1 MYKLLSP
8 IVLLLFAWPVLAQQ
22 QARQMSLEDAIQ
34 YALTESIK
42 IKNAQISIADAEQQI
57 VERRAAGIPQLS
69 GSVQFTHYLKVPRQP
84 LPEGFDIFNLF
95 GQAFGGLAND
105 LGGQLSDE
113 TQAVLRAFSQ
123 GSDGGGS
130 EDGIAFF
137 LKNNFTA
144 GLNLDAMVFDGSY
157 FVALKAAREFRNY
170 TQIEFATQKREVVND
185 VTEAYLPVLL
195 IQENIELLDKNI
207 ANLEKLL
214 FETKELYKAG
224 FAEQLDIDRQELS
237 LANLA
242 VERENLVRQKQVAM
256 ENLKFNMGYPLDE
269 PLVVADDLD
278 QMLTDASPGTLTD
291 APDLSR
297 RPEYKLLGQAIT
309 MNELNIKL
317 NRAGYLPSL
326 RAFGTYQQQYQ
337 GDDFE
342 TGFWAP
348 SAFVG
353 LSLNVPIF
361 DGLDKKAKV
370 QRAQLDLELARNQKR
385 DLERAITLEVK
396 NARTNYLNAD
406 QRLQSQKKNLGL
418 AERIYETTQVK
429 YREGVGSSL
438 EVTQAEQSLY
448 ASQSNHMQALYDL
461 LLAKARL
468 DIALGNSN

>member
-1 MYKLLSP
+1 MRKILGS
-8 IVLLLFAWPVLAQQ
+8 IVLLLLAWPALAQQ
-22 QARQMSLEDAIQ
+22 QARQMTLDDAIQ

-42 IKNAQISIADAEQQI
+42 IKNAQIAIADAEEQI
-57 VERRAAGIPQLS
+57 IERRAAGIPQLN
-69 GSVQFTHYLKVPRQP
+69 GSVQYTHYLQVPRQP
-84 LPEGFDIFNLF
+84 LPEGFDIFNIF
-95 GQAFGGLAND
+95 GQALAVD
-105 LGGQLSDE
+105 LYDQLSED
-113 TQAVLRAFSQ
+113 TQAAIDQAFQ
-123 GSDGGGS
+123 GSNGGS

-137 LKNNFTA
+137 LRNNFTA

-157 FVALKAAREFRNY
+157 FVALQAAREFRNY
-170 TQIEFATQKREVVND
+170 TQVEFATRKREVENAVI
-185 VTEAYLPVLL
+185 EAYLPVLL
-195 IQENIELLDKNI
+195 IQENVELLDKNI

-237 LANLA
+237 LSNLR

-269 PLVVADDLD
+269 PLVIADDLD
-278 QMLTDASPGTLTD
+278 KMLIEASPESLAEQVDVG
-291 APDLSR
+291 R
-297 RPEYKLLGQAIT
+297 RPEYKLLNQAIT

-337 GDDFE
+337 GDDFQS
-342 TGFWAP
+342 GFWAP

-370 QRAQLDLELARNQKR
+370 QRARLDLELAKNQKE

-406 QRLQSQKKNLGL
+406 QRLQSQKKNLEL
-418 AERIYETTQVK
+418 AERIYKTTQVK

-448 ASQSNHMQALYDL
+448 SSQSNYMQALYDL

-468 DIALGNSN
+468 EMALGNN

>member
-1 MYKLLSP
+1 MYKILCPIAFLLSA
-8 IVLLLFAWPVLAQQ
+8 LPVLGQQ
-22 QARQMSLEDAIQ
+22 QARQMSLDEAVQ

-42 IKNAQISIADAEQQI
+42 IKNARISIADAEQQI

-69 GSVQFTHYLKVPRQP
+69 GSVQYTHYLKVPRQP
-84 LPEGFDIFNLF
+84 LPEGFDIFNVF
-95 GQAFGGLAND
+95 GQALAVD
-105 LGGQLSDE
+105 LRPLLSED
-113 TQAVLRAFSQ
+113 TQAALDRAFQ
-123 GSDGGGS
+123 GANGGGND
-130 EDGIAFF
+130 EGIAFF

-157 FVALKAAREFRNY
+157 FVALQAAREFRTY
-170 TQIEFATQKREVVND
+170 TTIEFATQKREVENAV
-185 VTEAYLPVLL
+185 VEAYLPVLL
-195 IQENIELLDKNI
+195 IQENIGLLDKNI
-207 ANLEKLL
+207 SNLGKLL

-237 LANLA
+237 LANLG
-242 VERENLVRQKQVAM
+242 VERENLLRQKEVAM
-256 ENLKFNMGYPLDE
+256 ENLKFVMGYPLDE
-269 PLVVADDLD
+269 PLLVSDSLNE
-278 QMLTDASPGTLTD
+278 MLVDAGSDMLAGQV
-291 APDLSR
+291 DLSR
-297 RPEYKLLGQAIT
+297 RPEYKLLDQAIT

-337 GDDFE
+337 GDDLRN
-342 TGFWAP
+342 GFWAP

-370 QRAQLDLELARNQKR
+370 QRAQLDLELARNQQR
-385 DLERAITLEVK
+385 DLERGIALEVK
-396 NARTNYLNAD
+396 NARTNYLNAGK
-406 QRLQSQKKNLGL
+406 RLDSQKKNLSL

-429 YREGVGSSL
+429 YREGIGSSL

-448 ASQSNHMQALYDL
+448 SSQSNYMQALYDL

-468 DIALGNSN
+468 DMALGNGF

>member
-1 MYKLLSP
+1 MRKILGP
-8 IVLLLFAWPVLAQQ
+8 IVLLLLAWPALAQQ
-22 QARQMSLEDAIQ
+22 QARQMTLDDAIQ

-42 IKNAQISIADAEQQI
+42 IKNAQITIADAEQQI
-57 VERRAAGIPQLS
+57 IERRAAGIPQLS
-69 GSVQFTHYLKVPRQP
+69 GSVQYTHYLKVPRQP
-84 LPEGFDIFNLF
+84 LPEGFDIFNIF
-95 GQAFGGLAND
+95 GRALAID
-105 LGGQLSDE
+105 LYDQLSEDTQKALDE
-113 TQAVLRAFSQ
+113 AFQ
-123 GSDGGGS
+123 GSNGGN

-144 GLNLDAMVFDGSY
+144 GLNLDAMVFDASW
-157 FVALKAAREFRNY
+157 FVALQAAREFRSY
-170 TQIEFATQKREVVND
+170 TQIEFATQKREVENA

-207 ANLEKLL
+207 TNLEKLL

-237 LANLA
+237 LSNLQ
-242 VERENLVRQKQVAM
+242 VERENLARQKQVAM

-269 PLVVADDLD
+269 PLVIADDLGG
-278 QMLTDASPGTLTD
+278 MLAEASSESLAAD
-291 APDLSR
+291 IDLSR
-297 RPEYKLLGQAIT
+297 RPEYNLLGQAIT
-309 MNELNIKL
+309 MNEFNIKL
-317 NRAGYLPSL
+317 NKAGYLPSL

-337 GDDFE
+337 GDDLKN
-342 TGFWAP
+342 GFWAP

-361 DGLDKKAKV
+361 DGLDKKAKI

-406 QRLQSQKKNLGL
+406 KRLQSQKKNLEL
-418 AERIYETTQVK
+418 AERIYETTQIK

-448 ASQSNHMQALYDL
+448 SSQSNYMQALYDL

-468 DIALGNSN
+468 DMALGNN